1 MKKEKFWDI
10 IETTNQ
16 QSQGDQEKYCELLKQ
31 KLEALSL
38 DEIVEFNNYFK
49 TYHLFAYRRKLW
61 GAAMIIKHFCSAEA
75 FHNFRNWLISNGR
88 TIYKDGLYAPDKLAD
103 IVDEGMKCE
112 FKDLD
117 CVAEEVYQQRTG
129 KKIPQWENKKVGH
142 YDPEKN
148 PINMDLELD
157 DPLVQE
163 VDNPN
168 LWEKFR
174 GVSGLTTAVKNLDD
188 ELQKYRKRHQSNV
201 FHIVAYGAFN
211 EADQF
216 LGGEYYLF
224 GEDSQIK
231 VSLENMLEDFGEEK
245 YKDLDDQ
252 FNCVHD
258 RKHE

>member
-1 MKKEKFWDI
+1 MNKEKFWKI

-31 KLEALSL
+31 QLEALSL

-61 GAAMIIKHFCSAEA
+61 GAAMIIKHFCSADA
-75 FHNFRNWLISNGR
+75 FHYFRNWLISNGR
-88 TIYKDGLYAPDKLAD
+88 TIYKDGLYSPDKLAD

-129 KKIPQWENKKVGH
+129 KKIPHWENKKVGY
-142 YDPEKN
+142 YDPEKK

-157 DPLVQE
+157 DPLVQQ

-174 GVSGLTTAVKNLDD
+174 GVSGLTTAKKKLDE
-188 ELQKYRKRHQSNV
+188 ELGKYVGRHQGNI
-201 FHIVAYGAFN
+201 FYIVAFGAYN

-216 LGGEYYLF
+216 LGGEYYYF
-224 GEDSQIK
+224 GDDTRIE
-231 VSLENMLEDFGEEK
+231 VYLESMLEDIGEIRCDAIE
-245 YKDLDDQ
+245 DQ
-252 FNCVHD
+252 FSCVRD
-258 RKHE
+258 C